1 MDKGSNGIRSGWRD
15 DEVFHDAAKNATQ
28 EVNTSGLSLK
38 LEWDIDD
45 HTITSIS
52 AWDSAEIFS
61 RADVDGGYGCG
72 FCGLDSGYGFIP
84 FASESADAIPDHD
97 QITQELR
104 LSSNLSGDWNYQV
117 GVFYFDED
125 LTIESFS
132 FDTLANGVQNGYAIQ
147 HQQTNAWAVFGSVDY
162 EVSNDLKVTAGL
174 RYSDDKKDFT
184 AKRLESPIGGGTKNG
199 AANLSDSHVSWDLSA
214 TYKLNDDVN
223 LFARAANSFRAP
235 SIQGRIL
242 FGDEVTVAE
251 SETINSIETGIKS
264 DILDGRG
271 RLNMTVFYYQMDD
284 QQLTAVGGGANFN
297 RLLNADKTTGYGFEL
312 DSEWVLADDF
322 FATFNFSYNNTE
334 LKDDSLYVANCG
346 ACTII
351 DPVLDPSVPDADK
364 QFSINGNSLPHAP
377 EWIANFTL
385 RYSKEIGAG
394 ELFAYTDWSYRS
406 EIDFFLYESVEFTG
420 EALLEG
426 GVSTGY
432 KWGSDDNEYQ
442 VSAFVRNLT
451 DERVV
456 IGGVDFNNNT
466 GIVNEGRFVGV
477 EFKAKFF

>member
-1 MDKGSNGIRSGWRD
+1 
-15 DEVFHDAAKNATQ
+15 
-28 EVNTSGLSLK
+28 
-38 LEWDIDD
+38 
-45 HTITSIS
+45 
-52 AWDSAEIFS
+52 
-61 RADVDGGYGCG
+61 
-72 FCGLDSGYGFIP
+72 
-84 FASESADAIPDHD
+84 
-97 QITQELR
+97 
-104 LSSNLSGDWNYQV
+104 
-117 GVFYFDED
+117 
-125 LTIESFS
+125 
-132 FDTLANGVQNGYAIQ
+132 
-147 HQQTNAWAVFGSVDY
+147 
-162 EVSNDLKVTAGL
+162 
-174 RYSDDKKDFT
+174 
-184 AKRLESPIGGGTKNG
+184 
-199 AANLSDSHVSWDLSA
+199 VSWDLSA

-242 FGDEVTVAE
+242 FGDVVTVAE

-264 DILDGRG
+264 DVLDGRG

-322 FATFNFSYNNTE
+322 FATFNLSYNNTE

-351 DPVLDPSVPDADK
+351 DPVLDDDN

-406 EIDFFLYESVEFTG
+406 EIDFFLYESIEFTG
-420 EALLEG
+420 EALFEG

-466 GIVNEGRFVGV
+466 GIVNEGRFVGI